1 MFCKKSQ
8 NQIVLKNNKVDN
20 LSQPPSLKTI
30 LQFFRNWDAE
40 ISWKVNIA
48 VVGGSTKKPL

>member
-1 MFCKKSQ
+1 MFCKKFQ

-48 VVGGSTKKPL
+48 CGAGGSGRFN